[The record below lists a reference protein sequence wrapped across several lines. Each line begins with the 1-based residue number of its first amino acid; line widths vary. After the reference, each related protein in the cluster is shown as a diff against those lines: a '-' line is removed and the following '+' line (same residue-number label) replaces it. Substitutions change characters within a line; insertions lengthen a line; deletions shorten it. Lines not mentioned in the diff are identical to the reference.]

1 MVEFSASLES
11 FSAKLSFIWLIQDYK
26 DLLSIQ
32 YNTKSLSFRWVLPSF
47 FFCMWKRCATHFFF
61 LFCDLRKKKKQTVWV
76 MNPVVGTELIKNL
89 MYTYSWSCSP

>member
-11 FSAKLSFIWLIQDYK
+11 FSAKLSFIWLIQDYT

-47 FFCMWKRCATHFFF
+47 FFLRVKKMCHPFFF
-61 LFCDLRKKKKQTVWV
+61 
-76 MNPVVGTELIKNL
+76 
-89 MYTYSWSCSP
+89 

>member
-11 FSAKLSFIWLIQDYK
+11 FSAKLSFIWLIQDYT

-47 FFCMWKRCATHFFF
+47 FFFACEKDVPPFFF
-61 LFCDLRKKKKQTVWV
+61 LILWFKGQKSKQF
-76 MNPVVGTELIKNL
+76 E
-89 MYTYSWSCSP
+89 SWILLWGLS